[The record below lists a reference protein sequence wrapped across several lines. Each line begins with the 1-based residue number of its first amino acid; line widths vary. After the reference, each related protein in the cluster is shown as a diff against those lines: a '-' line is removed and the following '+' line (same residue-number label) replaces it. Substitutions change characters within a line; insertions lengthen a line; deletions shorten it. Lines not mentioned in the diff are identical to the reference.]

1 MRENGGR
8 RENEKRSV
16 ERGERVGGRA
26 GAVALMS
33 EVESARCNLIDGWDL
48 IASYLY
54 FHTHRGRLWDG
65 RIKNWAWHP
74 IWLDPR
80 GSFSCL

>member
-1 MRENGGR
+1 MTRENGGR

-16 ERGERVGGRA
+16 ERGERVGARA

-33 EVESARCNLIDGWDL
+33 EVESARCNLIDGWGL

-54 FHTHRGRLWDG
+54 FHSYASGAALGRS
-65 RIKNWAWHP
+65 H
-74 IWLDPR
+74 
-80 GSFSCL
+80 